1 MVNFKV
7 EIINKFAEENG
18 IDSVVEFGCGDG
30 KQLKFSNYPAYIGLD
45 ISRKA
50 VAICKET
57 FADDRNNFFLYTPYC
72 FNDTAKR
79 FKADLALSLDVVCH
93 LVEGDIYITYL
104 KHLLGSGVK
113 YVIVC
118 ASDKNE
124 SGKVCER
131 HVRYR

>member
-1 MVNFKV
+1 M
-7 EIINKFAEENG
+7 
-18 IDSVVEFGCGDG
+18 
-30 KQLKFSNYPAYIGLD
+30 
-45 ISRKA
+45 
-50 VAICKET
+50 AICKEK
-57 FADDRNNFFLYTPYC
+57 FADDRSKFFLYDLNC

-124 SGKVCER
+124 SGKVYER
-131 HVRYR
+131 HVRHKKFTADVAKLFPS

>member
-50 VAICKET
+50 VAICKEK
-57 FADDRNNFFLYTPYC
+57 FADDRSKFFFCTTLIVLMIQPNDLKQILPY
-72 FNDTAKR
+72 R
-79 FKADLALSLDVVCH
+79 
-93 LVEGDIYITYL
+93 
-104 KHLLGSGVK
+104 
-113 YVIVC
+113 
-118 ASDKNE
+118 
-124 SGKVCER
+124 
-131 HVRYR
+131 